1 MNERDATTRWQIALA
16 CVVVAAGVWFSGPA
30 AAATTAPAAS
40 ERQKIDALINA
51 VEVRKDLK
59 FERLGTVH
67 SSKEAAQMLR
77 TKLRA
82 AGSQVKTVD
91 DFIDH
96 VASATASGSTY
107 YVLYPDGRRTPSA
120 EFLRSELKR
129 INTSSRSTTP

>member
-1 MNERDATTRWQIALA
+1 MNGTPRLDGRSRLRVLWWPRAD
-16 CVVVAAGVWFSGPA
+16 GFPGPA
-30 AAATTAPAAS
+30 AAATTAPAAT
-40 ERQKIDALINA
+40 EGQKIDALIHA

-77 TKLRA
+77 TKLRV

-129 INTSSRSTTP
+129 INASSRSTTP